1 MHELIARKIVDLK
14 KEFIKK
20 HEATGFIYEVIPL
33 SYSIK
38 LPIEDHADPLQEI
51 STITGLV
58 AKSMIQTINH
68 FTLHGFYLHMRY
80 L

>member
-33 SYSIK
+33 SYSIR
-38 LPIEDHADPLQEI
+38 LPIEEHI
-51 STITGLV
+51 
-58 AKSMIQTINH
+58 
-68 FTLHGFYLHMRY
+68 LHMIDESSV
-80 L
+80 LQI